1 MTVKMAN
8 EVVVNNSESKTIV
21 ADSEVLM
28 HFSIKLSDG
37 SAVDSTKVD
46 NKPAKFVMGDGS
58 LTSGFEEC
66 LLGLVEGTSE
76 SFTLAPESAFGLSNP
91 DNFHYVDL
99 SKFST
104 DVPAEIGT
112 IITFN
117 QPDGTE
123 LPGIIREIV
132 ADSVTVDF
140 NHPLAGQTVT
150 FEVDVLEVLQ
160 K

>member
-8 EVVVNNSESKTIV
+8 ETVKNSKVIT

-28 HFSIKLSDG
+28 HFSIKLTDG

-58 LTSGFEEC
+58 LTPGFEEC
-66 LLGLVEGTSE
+66 LLGLTEGDSQ
-76 SFTLAPESAFGLSNP
+76 SFTLAPESAFGLPNP
-91 DNFHYVDL
+91 DNFHYIEL
-99 SKFST
+99 SKFSA

-112 IITFN
+112 IISFT
-117 QPDGTE
+117 QPDGNE
-123 LPGIIREIV
+123 IPGIIREIV

-150 FEVDVLEVLQ
+150 FDVDVLEVL
-160 K
+160 

>member
-1 MTVKMAN
+1 MTEKKVIIEN
-8 EVVVNNSESKTIV
+8 
-21 ADSEVLM
+21 SEVLM
-28 HFSIKLSDG
+28 HFSIKLTDG

-58 LTSGFEEC
+58 LTPGFEAC
-66 LLGLVEGTSE
+66 LLGLEEGSSE
-76 SFTLAPESAFGLSNP
+76 SFTLAPESAFGLPNP
-91 DNFHYVDL
+91 DNFHYIEL

-112 IITFN
+112 IIAFT

-123 LPGIIREIV
+123 LPGIIREVV

-150 FEVDVLEVLQ
+150 FEVDVLEVL
-160 K
+160 